1 MKRVLV
7 IGNGFD
13 LDMGFDTTYETF
25 ARSYF
30 KKNIYEYSKMFL
42 FLRKRYEECPNKN
55 RFNFE
60 DEIYRYVS
68 SLGDDVSEKDVAAD
82 RTYYNALCHDL
93 MCSLQIFAFSVPYAN
108 TPEYV
113 RENDGNRH
121 EVNPAYLLRGKS
133 QSIASRMLDFI
144 SINPTYF
151 DSIISFNYTN
161 LGNLLLLRVAGNVN
175 YNQQDIEFFKKKI
188 MNRVHYVHLRK
199 EESGRSFSVLGINE
213 EKSIN
218 DGYNFVRKRYQA
230 IRDERERA
238 ISDISYAEELI
249 IFGHSLGDS
258 DKEYFQPFFRD
269 LYNERNID
277 SDDKDVTFITYDDN
291 RSIIERLNI
300 LADTNVIYNHNFVN
314 HTHFIYT
321 KVEESHIC
329 YMDLVNHLHDSSL

>member
-30 KKNIYEYSKMFL
+30 KENIYEYSKMFL

-55 RFNFE
+55 WFNFE
-60 DEIYRYVS
+60 DEICRYVS

-93 MCSLQIFAFSVPYAN
+93 MCSSQILAFSVPYVN
-108 TPEYV
+108 TPEYI
-113 RENDGNRH
+113 RENGGNRN
-121 EVNPAYLLRGKS
+121 EVNPAYRLHGKP
-133 QSIASRMLDFI
+133 QSIANRMLDFI

-151 DSIISFNYTN
+151 DSIISFNYTDF
-161 LGNLLLLRVAGNVN
+161 GNLLLLRVAGNVN
-175 YNQQDIEFFKKKI
+175 YNQQDIEFFKTKI
-188 MNRVHYVHLRK
+188 MNRVHFVHLRK
-199 EESGRSFSVLGINE
+199 EESGRSSSVLGINDE
-213 EKSIN
+213 IHIISDYE
-218 DGYNFVRKRYQA
+218 FVRKRNQA
-230 IRDERERA
+230 IISERECV
-238 ISDISYAEELI
+238 ISDISSADELI
-249 IFGHSLGDS
+249 IFGHSLGEA
-258 DKEYFQPFFRD
+258 DKEYFRQFFRN
-269 LYNERNID
+269 LYNQNDIE

-291 RSIIERLNI
+291 RLIINNLNKI
-300 LADTNVIYNHNFVN
+300 AGYNVIFNHNFVN

-329 YMDLVNHLHDSSL
+329 YMDLVNHLQDSSL

>member
-30 KKNIYEYSKMFL
+30 KENIYEYSKMFL

-55 RFNFE
+55 WFNFE
-60 DEIYRYVS
+60 DEICRYVS

-93 MCSLQIFAFSVPYAN
+93 MCSLQTFAFSVPYAN

-113 RENDGNRH
+113 RESDGNRH

-133 QSIASRMLDFI
+133 QSIANRMLDFI
-144 SINPTYF
+144 SQKPTYF
-151 DSIISFNYTN
+151 DSIINFNYSN
-161 LGNLLLLRVAGNVN
+161 LPNLLMLRVADNVKF
-175 YNQQDIEFFKKKI
+175 NQKGIEDYSRTLGK
-188 MNRVHYVHLRK
+188 RVHHIHLK
-199 EESGRSFSVLGINE
+199 KDDSGQTTSVLGINDE
-213 EKSIN
+213 IHIN
-218 DGYNFVRKRYQA
+218 SDYEFVRKRNQA
-230 IRDERERA
+230 IINERECV
-238 ISDISYAEELI
+238 ISDISSADELI
-249 IFGHSLGDS
+249 IFGHSLGEA
-258 DKEYFQPFFRD
+258 DKEYFRQFFRN
-269 LYNERNID
+269 LYNQNDIE

-291 RSIIERLNI
+291 RSIINNLNKI
-300 LADTNVIYNHNFVN
+300 AGYNVIFNHNFVN